1 MSDTLP
7 NEVREAAF
15 DAAFAVLIDP
25 ASPGPNI
32 PLETADDLAAVKQCT
47 RMALDAALSALEAA
61 GWVCVPVEPTSDM
74 VEYGR
79 QDALNPASLDWM
91 ELGYRH
97 GRNTMYAPSLVRRIW
112 ERMIAATPLTASNPK
127 EKPMGSLQDRSSEDK

>member
-7 NEVREAAF
+7 NEVREAVK
-15 DAAFAVLIDP
+15 AAMREVRYHDTEGQI
-25 ASPGPNI
+25 
-32 PLETADDLAAVKQCT
+32 
-47 RMALDAALSALEAA
+47 DAALSALEAA

-127 EKPMGSLQDRSSEDK
+127 EKPMGPPQDSAAEGSK